1 MSLTYVIWGNV
12 LPRWR
17 SVDGKQVQKRRCGRR
32 NCGRRFQVSTSDAQG
47 LFFFFSKRVL
57 AYTKRYNTCVVIVV
71 VVDFGS
77 WVQPTIFIK
86 FGVN

>member
-1 MSLTYVIWGNV
+1 MASRCKRGGADVGIV
-12 LPRWR
+12 VVVSR
-17 SVDGKQVQKRRCGRR
+17 SVLVMHKAC
-32 NCGRRFQVSTSDAQG
+32 
-47 LFFFFSKRVL
+47 FFFFSKRVL

>member
-47 LFFFFSKRVL
+47 LFFFSKRVL
-57 AYTKRYNTCVVIVV
+57 AYTKRYNTCVIIVV

>member
-1 MSLTYVIWGNV
+1 MASRCKRGGADVGIV
-12 LPRWR
+12 VVVSR
-17 SVDGKQVQKRRCGRR
+17 SVLVMHKAC
-32 NCGRRFQVSTSDAQG
+32 
-47 LFFFFSKRVL
+47 FFFSKRVL
-57 AYTKRYNTCVVIVV
+57 AYTKRYNTCVIIVV